1 MKALNKI
8 KICLHKRT
16 SQIMETIVNTDI
28 KSIIDNAK
36 NYCASE
42 GIELELVYKLPEELL
57 AIISERSNALP
68 TLYFVSIA
76 LLKRRL
82 KNGCFLI
89 KKEEKVI
96 GHIFAHEHHVKGHS
110 VYERSSLWVDRN
122 YRNYN
127 LGLLLMSKMT
137 ELYTND
143 FLISIAQTSKV
154 HHYNELLG
162 MTHITLSEM
171 SKILIEELEKIGKL
185 RDELSYKY
193 FVNSSFESEIRQ
205 LK

>member
-1 MKALNKI
+1 MRFEKNNTGPYKKAY
-8 KICLHKRT
+8 
-16 SQIMETIVNTDI
+16 QIMESILNTDI
-28 KSIIDNAK
+28 KSVIYNAET
-36 NYCASE
+36 YCFGK
-42 GIELELVYKLPEELL
+42 GIEIELVYTLSEELL
-57 AIISERSNALP
+57 TIISERSKVLP
-68 TLYFVSIA
+68 SLYFVRIE

-82 KNGCFLI
+82 KNGCFLM
-89 KKEEKVI
+89 KKGEKVI

-110 VYERSSLWVDRN
+110 VYERSTLWVDRE

-137 ELYTND
+137 ELYSNN

-162 MTHITLSEM
+162 MTHIGLSEM
-171 SKILIEELEKIGKL
+171 SKILIKELEKIGKL

-193 FVNSSFESEIRQ
+193 FVNPRFESEIRQ

>member
-1 MKALNKI
+1 
-8 KICLHKRT
+8 
-16 SQIMETIVNTDI
+16 MESILNTDI
-28 KSIIDNAK
+28 KSVINNAET
-36 NYCASE
+36 YCSE
-42 GIELELVYKLPEELL
+42 QGIELELVYKLPEEIL
-57 AIISERSNALP
+57 AIISERSKALP
-68 TLYFVSIA
+68 SLYHVRID

-82 KNGCFLI
+82 KNGCFLM
-89 KKEEKVI
+89 KKEQEVI
-96 GHIFAHEHHVKGHS
+96 GHIFAHEHHVKEYS
-110 VYERSSLWVDRN
+110 VYERSTLWVDRK

-127 LGLLLMSKMT
+127 LGLLLMAKMT
-137 ELYTND
+137 ELYSNN

-162 MTHITLSEM
+162 MTHIVLSEM

-193 FVNSSFESEIRQ
+193 FVNPRFESEIRQ

>member
-1 MKALNKI
+1 
-8 KICLHKRT
+8 
-16 SQIMETIVNTDI
+16 
-28 KSIIDNAK
+28 
-36 NYCASE
+36 
-42 GIELELVYKLPEELL
+42 
-57 AIISERSNALP
+57 
-68 TLYFVSIA
+68 
-76 LLKRRL
+76 
-82 KNGCFLI
+82 
-89 KKEEKVI
+89 
-96 GHIFAHEHHVKGHS
+96 
-110 VYERSSLWVDRN
+110 
-122 YRNYN
+122 
-127 LGLLLMSKMT
+127 MSKMT